1 MSNGIIKLCS
11 RIVFDEDTDTNES
24 VCGILSNAEELRV
37 KIVVVEN
44 AGEPFGDNINSWS
57 SDPYGCFD
65 CVKDQKGIY
74 IFQKK
79 NTGEVLYAGRSGFEG
94 SQHLDKRVKQHYQK
108 GSGANFRINWAK
120 CNCWCKKNCSGES
133 NGCFRRYLDL
143 IRQSRVIF
151 FCIFNNNDA
160 ASKQACALESWL
172 GLQSRYSR
180 H

>member
-11 RIVFDEDTDTNES
+11 RITFDEDTDINES
-24 VCGILSNAEELRV
+24 VLRILNGEEEIRIEIIV
-37 KIVVVEN
+37 KD
-44 AGEPFGDNINSWS
+44 ASEPFGNN
-57 SDPYGCFD
+57 PATTRKNYECFAS
-65 CVKDQKGIY
+65 VNNRKGVY
-74 IFQKK
+74 VFQKK

-94 SQHLDKRVKQHYQK
+94 SQHLKERVKQHYQKK

-120 CNCWCKKNCSGES
+120 SNCTCEGNCSGES

-160 ASKQACALESWL
+160 ASKQACVLESWL

>member
-120 CNCWCKKNCSGES
+120 CNCWCKKT
-133 NGCFRRYLDL
+133 
-143 IRQSRVIF
+143 
-151 FCIFNNNDA
+151 A
-160 ASKQACALESWL
+160 QAKVMAVSAVTWI
-172 GLQSRYSR
+172 
-180 H
+180 